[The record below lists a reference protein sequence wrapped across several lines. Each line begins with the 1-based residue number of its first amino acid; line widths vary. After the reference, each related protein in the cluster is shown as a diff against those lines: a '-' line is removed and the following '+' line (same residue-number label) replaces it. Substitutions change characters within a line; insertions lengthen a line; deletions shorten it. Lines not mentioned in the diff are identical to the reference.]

1 VSDAPAA
8 GGEANP
14 HAPSTAEHVISPAA
28 GASPPGGPAGAG
40 RSWLLIRLTGLL
52 LSVLVLGHLLAVH
65 LLTDVAHTTSSF
77 VLRRWSTA
85 LWIGWDGTM
94 LTAALAHGAAGIWAV
109 LRDHLRPGRCRRA
122 AVIALLLITLAL
134 AGLGWYT
141 IAAVV
146 QQALA
151 AR

>member
-1 VSDAPAA
+1 MTARPRTADRARRRSEPGPPAR
-8 GGEANP
+8 
-14 HAPSTAEHVISPAA
+14 
-28 GASPPGGPAGAG
+28 AG
-40 RSWLLIRLTGLL
+40 RGWLLIRVTGVL

-77 VLRRWSTA
+77 VLRRWSSA

-94 LTAALAHGAAGIWAV
+94 LTAALAHGTAGAWAV
-109 LRDHLRPGRCRRA
+109 LRDHVAPGRRQTA
-122 AVIALLLITLAL
+122 AATALATAAIAL

-141 IAAVV
+141 IVAVV
-146 QQALA
+146 QAALA

>member
-1 VSDAPAA
+1 MSTRPRTVGQARGRSEPGPPAR
-8 GGEANP
+8 
-14 HAPSTAEHVISPAA
+14 
-28 GASPPGGPAGAG
+28 AG
-40 RSWLLIRLTGLL
+40 RSWLLIRLTGVL

-77 VLRRWSTA
+77 VLRRWSSG

-94 LTAALAHGAAGIWAV
+94 LTAALAHGAAGIWMV
-109 LRDHLRPGRCRRA
+109 VRDHMRPGRGRA
-122 AVIALLLITLAL
+122 AATAVLAVVSLAL

-141 IAAVV
+141 IVAVA
-146 QQALA
+146 QTALA